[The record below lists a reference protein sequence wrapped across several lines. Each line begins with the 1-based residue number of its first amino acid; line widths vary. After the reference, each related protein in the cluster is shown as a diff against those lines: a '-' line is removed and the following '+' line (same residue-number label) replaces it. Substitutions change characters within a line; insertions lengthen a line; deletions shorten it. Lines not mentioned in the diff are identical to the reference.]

1 MKGILSGG
9 ISEQRRRALQVV
21 LTGDAELRV
30 TGFEDFV
37 PLWEASGEITVAPA
51 TACESDGDKQPVGSQ
66 SAPDSETDS
75 EADSEADPEAEEEM
89 SLE

>member
-1 MKGILSGG
+1 M
-9 ISEQRRRALQVV
+9 
-21 LTGDAELRV
+21 
-30 TGFEDFV
+30 
-37 PLWEASGEITVAPA
+37 APA

-75 EADSEADPEAEEEM
+75 EADLEADPDAEEEM